1 MVGGIQAALTLA
13 VDCGRVTGNPEVIG
27 WPSGLVRE
35 TRISSVFDF
44 VTRSRLVGTD
54 PYIAS
59 WITSGLPTNR
69 ELVDRRVFIQ
79 ARKN

>member
-44 VTRSRLVGTD
+44 VTRSRLIVTD
-54 PYIAS
+54 PRGAI
-59 WITSGLPTNR
+59 
-69 ELVDRRVFIQ
+69 
-79 ARKN
+79 